1 MGSIL
6 FHAFPQEVVDSIA
19 VRTHGIR
26 TQVQGWDS
34 RVRVMVEN
42 DSLYTVRGDSR
53 QFLLRLDRETHQI
66 VRNQA

>member
-19 VRTHGIR
+19 ARTHGIR
-26 TQVQGWDS
+26 TQVQGSDS
-34 RVRVMVEN
+34 QVRVMVEN
-42 DSLYTVRGDSR
+42 DSLYTVRGEGK